1 MAGFRI
7 HSQDPDNIQ
16 LLTFDLSTVDTSNAK
31 LESPTKV
38 KCATDMDTEVDVDKA
53 FDTGHCT
60 ALHCADTPPY
70 RLRPFTCFRLSI
82 FET

>member
-38 KCATDMDTEVDVDKA
+38 KCATDMDTEVDVHKA
-53 FDTGHCT
+53 FDT
-60 ALHCADTPPY
+60 ALQLHCADTPPY

>member
-38 KCATDMDTEVDVDKA
+38 KCATDMDTEVDM
-53 FDTGHCT
+53 
-60 ALHCADTPPY
+60 
-70 RLRPFTCFRLSI
+70 
-82 FET
+82 